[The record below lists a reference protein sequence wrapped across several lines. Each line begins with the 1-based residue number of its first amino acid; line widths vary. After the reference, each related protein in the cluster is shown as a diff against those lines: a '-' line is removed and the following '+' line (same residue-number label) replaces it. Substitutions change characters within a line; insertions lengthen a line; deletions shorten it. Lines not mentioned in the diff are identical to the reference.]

1 MNKKRVLLIASY
13 DSFLNTGY
21 AVAKEINYSTIDIY
35 IHQTKKNILSESQLS
50 LNGLSLKEINFF
62 HIDDY
67 FDKLMYQ
74 NYDIVILSLGNG
86 LLTRFFRNSSKL
98 NLTLPIVITLF
109 PGVIFGDSESII
121 TRLGANILLF
131 NNYYDYQIGNKF
143 KERYNLSCTN
153 ILYG

>member
-1 MNKKRVLLIASY
+1 

-86 LLTRFFRNSSKL
+86 LLTRFFRNSSK
-98 NLTLPIVITLF
+98 
-109 PGVIFGDSESII
+109 
-121 TRLGANILLF
+121 
-131 NNYYDYQIGNKF
+131 
-143 KERYNLSCTN
+143 
-153 ILYG
+153 

>member
-1 MNKKRVLLIASY
+1 
-13 DSFLNTGY
+13 
-21 AVAKEINYSTIDIY
+21 TIDIY

-109 PGVIFGDSESII
+109 PGV
-121 TRLGANILLF
+121 
-131 NNYYDYQIGNKF
+131 
-143 KERYNLSCTN
+143 
-153 ILYG
+153 